1 VDLTAIMIF
10 LLTPLSDAAKEKS
23 ASQLQR
29 QTRIGKKTEGSW
41 YRLNGRNSYDH
52 ICNKDRFVR
61 DQGEKNMGK
70 LNGKIALVTGASKGI
85 GAGIALS
92 LAQEGAAVAVNYAS
106 DRAGAERV
114 VEKIRTA
121 GGNAIAIQG
130 SVTSS
135 VEINR
140 FFDETERQ
148 LGAVDVLVN
157 NAGVFAYLPLQD
169 VNEAEFRRQFD
180 TNVLGLL
187 LTSKRAA
194 QKFGEKGGSII
205 NIGSVAST
213 LTPPASSIY
222 AATKSAVDGITRVL
236 AKELGARNIRVN
248 SINPGVIDTEGARA
262 MDTYEQVAT
271 AIRAI
276 TPLGR
281 TGMPEDIG
289 LIAAFLA
296 SDEARWLTGEII
308 FGSGGLR

>member
-1 VDLTAIMIF
+1 
-10 LLTPLSDAAKEKS
+10 
-23 ASQLQR
+23 
-29 QTRIGKKTEGSW
+29 
-41 YRLNGRNSYDH
+41 
-52 ICNKDRFVR
+52 
-61 DQGEKNMGK
+61 MGK
-70 LNGKIALVTGASKGI
+70 LGGKVALVTGASKGI

-92 LAQEGAAVAVNYAS
+92 LANEGAAVAVNYHS
-106 DRAGAERV
+106 DRAGADRV
-114 VEKIRTA
+114 VEKIKMA
-121 GGNAIAIQG
+121 GGKAITVQG

-135 VEINR
+135 EEIDR
-140 FFDETERQ
+140 FFNETEKQ
-148 LGAVDVLVN
+148 LGNVDTLVN

-169 VNEAEFRRQFD
+169 INEKEFHRQFD

-187 LTSKRAA
+187 LTSKRAV
-194 QKFGEKGGSII
+194 KGFGEKGGCII

-236 AKELGARNIRVN
+236 AKELGPRNIRVN
-248 SINPGVIDTEGARA
+248 SINPGVVDTEGARA
-262 MDTYEQVAT
+262 MDSYDQVSN
-271 AIRAI
+271 AIKAL